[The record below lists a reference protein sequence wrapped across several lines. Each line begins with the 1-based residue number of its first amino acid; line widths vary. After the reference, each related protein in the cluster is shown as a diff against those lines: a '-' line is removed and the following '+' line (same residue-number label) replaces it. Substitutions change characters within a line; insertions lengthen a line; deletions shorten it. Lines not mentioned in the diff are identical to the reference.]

1 MNKWLKSTATI
12 LFKIEEQVARIT
24 LNRPDKRNAL
34 SDAMLGELE
43 QALLEADDRRD
54 VSVIVI
60 DGAGRATSAPA
71 TTWPAPTPA
80 SHPRTCPTTR
90 GSTGSQRS
98 GFDDDCWAL
107 ERTLEQRMRIF
118 DLHKPVIAKIH
129 GNCLAGGTDLAFL
142 CDLVLAAEDARIGFP
157 ATRANGTPPTQFW
170 LAHAGPQWAKR
181 LMFTGDCLSGLDA
194 ARLGLVM
201 ESVPA
206 DQLEDEVAELARR
219 IALTDVDL
227 LAAHKRVINLGMEL
241 MHVRTLQRLT
251 AELDARAHLASGP
264 RRTQFKADMASGGLK
279 QALNNRDEPY
289 GDSLV
294 RLKARGTPAGEG

>member
-1 MNKWLKSTATI
+1 MSKWLKSTETL
-12 LFKIEEQVARIT
+12 LFSVSDRIARIT
-24 LNRPDKRNAL
+24 LNRPEKRNAL
-34 SDAMLGELE
+34 SDTMLTELE

-54 VSVIVI
+54 VNVIVVA
-60 DGAGRATSAPA
+60 GAGKDFCSGYDLAGAYAGVSPEAMPYDPELYR
-71 TTWPAPTPA
+71 
-80 SHPRTCPTTR
+80 
-90 GSTGSQRS
+90 SQRR

-181 LMFTGDCLSGLDA
+181 LMFTGDVLSGLDA

-201 ESVPA
+201 EAVPA
-206 DQLEDEVAELARR
+206 EQLDAEVDELARR
-219 IALTDVDL
+219 VALTDVDL
-227 LAAHKRVINLGMEL
+227 LSAHKRVINLGMEL
-241 MHVRTLQRLT
+241 MHTRTLQRLT

-264 RRTQFKADMASGGLK
+264 RRTRFKQDMGTVGLK
-279 QALNNRDEPY
+279 QALKNRDEAY
-289 GDSLV
+289 GDGAV
-294 RLKARGTPAGEG
+294 RLKARTKKLA

>member
-1 MNKWLKSTATI
+1 MNKWLKSSETI
-12 LFKIEEQVARIT
+12 LFKVEERVARVT

-34 SDAMLGELE
+34 SDTMLGELE

-60 DGAGRATSAPA
+60 EGAGRDFCAGYDLAGAYAGVAPEDMPYD
-71 TTWPAPTPA
+71 PALY
-80 SHPRTCPTTR
+80 R
-90 GSTGSQRS
+90 SQRS

-201 ESVPA
+201 EAVPA
-206 DQLEDEVAELARR
+206 DRLEDEVAELARR

-279 QALNNRDEPY
+279 EALKNRDEPY
-289 GDSLV
+289 GDSIV
-294 RLKARGTPAGEG
+294 RLKARGASAGEG

>member
-1 MNKWLKSTATI
+1 MNKWLKSSETI
-12 LFKIEEQVARIT
+12 LFKIEARVARIT

-60 DGAGRATSAPA
+60 DGAGRDFCAGYDLAGAYTGVAPEDMPYD
-71 TTWPAPTPA
+71 PALY
-80 SHPRTCPTTR
+80 R
-90 GSTGSQRS
+90 SQRS
-98 GFDDDCWAL
+98 GVDDDCWAL

-181 LMFTGDCLSGLDA
+181 LMFTGDCVSGLDA

-201 ESVPA
+201 EAVPA
-206 DQLEDEVAELARR
+206 DRLEDEVAELARR

-279 QALNNRDEPY
+279 EALKNRDEPY
-289 GDSLV
+289 GDSVV
-294 RLKARGTPAGEG
+294 RLKARGSSAGEG